1 MAERSRHGV
10 SPAQVLVALAVLG
23 AAAAVIAVAVGRV
36 GW

>member
-1 MAERSRHGV
+1 MADRTGPV

-23 AAAAVIAVAVGRV
+23 VMAAVIALAVGRV